1 MIRDVSYKINVLRG
15 GAEFKQLSWAAD
27 AAPNVYVRKDSEI
40 KGSLSAE
47 VYPDADVDLLSDE
60 LQPVLVLDGV
70 ETPLGVFQATTVEE
84 IMDAYGRR
92 LRIEAYDRCWRVQQS
107 RTEGLYHIAANTPYL
122 TAVQQLLTAA
132 GIKLVLAVPSSAV
145 MATDREDWDTGT
157 DHLTICNQLLEEIN
171 YNPVWFDG
179 RGICHLEPY
188 KAPTG
193 GRIDHAYSS
202 TDLQIA
208 PITDDHTQEIDLF
221 DAPNVFVRICSNPD
235 RGAPLTATAVNDS
248 PTSSTSTFRRGLR
261 IVDVAKV
268 NNVASQ
274 DELQE
279 LVNRLRNESMHATKT
294 ITFYTLAT
302 GGHGVGDIVS
312 IDDPDI
318 GGIWEETEW
327 SLTMAVGELMQ
338 HTARR
343 VVIA

>member
-1 MIRDVSYKINVLRG
+1 MIRDVAYKINVLRG

-60 LQPVLVLDGV
+60 LQPVLVINGA

-84 IMDAYGRR
+84 IMDEYGRR

-132 GIKLVLAVPSSAV
+132 SIKLVLAVPSSAV
-145 MATDREDWDTGT
+145 LVTDREDWDTGT
-157 DHLTICNQLLEEIN
+157 DYLTICNQLLEEIN
-171 YNPVWFDG
+171 YNPIWFDG

-202 TDLQIA
+202 TDLQLA

-261 IVDVAKV
+261 IVDVA
-268 NNVASQ
+268 
-274 DELQE
+274 
-279 LVNRLRNESMHATKT
+279 
-294 ITFYTLAT
+294 
-302 GGHGVGDIVS
+302 
-312 IDDPDI
+312 
-318 GGIWEETEW
+318 
-327 SLTMAVGELMQ
+327 
-338 HTARR
+338 RR
-343 VVIA
+343 FKI

>member
-1 MIRDVSYKINVLRG
+1 MIRDVAYKINVLRG

-27 AAPNVYVRKDSEI
+27 AAPNVYVRKGSEI

-60 LQPVLVLDGV
+60 LQPVLVLDGA

-145 MATDREDWDTGT
+145 LATDREDWDTGT
-157 DHLTICNQLLEEIN
+157 DYLTICNQLLEEIN
-171 YNPVWFDG
+171 YNPIWFDG

-202 TDLQIA
+202 TDLKLA

-294 ITFYTLAT
+294 ITFTRWRQAAME
-302 GGHGVGDIVS
+302 S
-312 IDDPDI
+312 
-318 GGIWEETEW
+318 GISYRSTIRTSAEYGKRLSGRSQWP
-327 SLTMAVGELMQ
+327 SAS
-338 HTARR
+338 
-343 VVIA
+343 

>member
-1 MIRDVSYKINVLRG
+1 ML
-15 GAEFKQLSWAAD
+15 
-27 AAPNVYVRKDSEI
+27 
-40 KGSLSAE
+40 
-47 VYPDADVDLLSDE
+47 
-60 LQPVLVLDGV
+60 
-70 ETPLGVFQATTVEE
+70 
-84 IMDAYGRR
+84 
-92 LRIEAYDRCWRVQQS
+92 
-107 RTEGLYHIAANTPYL
+107 
-122 TAVQQLLTAA
+122 
-132 GIKLVLAVPSSAV
+132 
-145 MATDREDWDTGT
+145 ATDREDWDTGT
-157 DHLTICNQLLEEIN
+157 DFLTICNQLLEEIN

-202 TDLQIA
+202 TDLQLA
-208 PITDDHTQEIDLF
+208 PITDDHTQEVDLF

-279 LVNRLRNESMHATKT
+279 LVNRLRNESMYATKT